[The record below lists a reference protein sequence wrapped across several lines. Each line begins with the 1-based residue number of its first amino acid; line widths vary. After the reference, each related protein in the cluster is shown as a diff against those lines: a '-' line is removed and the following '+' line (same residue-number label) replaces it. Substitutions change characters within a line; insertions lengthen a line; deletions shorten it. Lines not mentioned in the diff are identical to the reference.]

1 MNVEVLSR
9 IQFGL
14 TISFHF
20 LFPPMT
26 IGLGV
31 MLILMQSLRVWT
43 GNPLYLDLARFAA
56 AVYPTMV
63 FSTPDHANDL
73 NIYNGSSTAK
83 ALQFM
88 FYVAMIGVPV
98 VLTYT
103 ATIYYVF
110 RGKVVLTEESY

>member
-1 MNVEVLSR
+1 
-9 IQFGL
+9 
-14 TISFHF
+14 
-20 LFPPMT
+20 
-26 IGLGV
+26 
-31 MLILMQSLRVWT
+31 MLL
-43 GNPLYLDLARFAA
+43 FAA

-83 ALQFM
+83 SLQFIL
-88 FYVAMIGVPV
+88 YVAMIGVPV